1 MGEGKG
7 NVMKVRYIAGIYTL
21 IIFIVAANVVLKVK
35 KEENATIDMVHFNE
49 QFKRIE
55 AELEKGNERKEIEN
69 SYQCEILYLEDE
81 DYESRL
87 VELIQSGSM
96 ILDYYRD
103 DAIYGKIAWQIE
115 GNAYQKLRKGLFQEV
130 LILCVMLLF
139 TGYFM
144 LVIIYFSFIRPFKNL
159 QQFSSHVAKGNLDMP
174 LKMQRNNFFGAFTES
189 FDIMREELKRA
200 RESEYAANV
209 SKKELVAELS
219 HDIKTPVATI
229 KATCEVIEVKEKNP
243 DILEKV
249 AVISNK
255 AEMINHLV
263 GNMFH
268 ATLEELQ
275 ALKVE
280 VTEESS
286 LCIEEMFLDLK
297 YYGEMILENSIP
309 ECLLYMDKLRLEQ
322 VVDNIVNNSFKY
334 AKTAI
339 YVSFEE
345 KDNGIYVTIRDK
357 GPGVPEEELILV
369 KEKFYRG
376 SNTKGKS
383 GSGLGLYLAENFMS
397 QMQGGIDCYNEDG
410 FVTVLFLR
418 KV

>member
-1 MGEGKG
+1 
-7 NVMKVRYIAGIYTL
+7 MKIRYIAGIYTL
-21 IIFIVAANVVLKVK
+21 IILIVAVNITLKVK
-35 KEENATIDMVHFNE
+35 KEENATIDMVYFNE
-49 QFKRIE
+49 QFRLIE
-55 AELEKGNERKEIEN
+55 AEMEQGKDRAEIEAL
-69 SYQCEILYLEDE
+69 YQCEILYLEDE
-81 DYESRL
+81 NYAGRL
-87 VELIQSGSM
+87 SKLMQSGSM
-96 ILDYYRD
+96 ILDYYQD
-103 DAIYGKIAWQIE
+103 GEIYGKIAWQIE
-115 GNAYQKLRKGLFQEV
+115 GNAYQKLREQLFREV
-130 LILCVMLLF
+130 LVLCLILLLV
-139 TGYFM
+139 GYII
-144 LVIIYFSFIRPFKNL
+144 LAIIYFSFIQPFKKL
-159 QQFSSHVAKGNLDMP
+159 QYFSAQIAKGNLEIP

-229 KATCEVIEVKEKNP
+229 KATCELIQVKEKNP
-243 DILEKV
+243 DMLEKIG
-249 AVISNK
+249 VISNK
-255 AEMINHLV
+255 AEMIDHLV

-286 LCIEEMFLDLK
+286 LCIEKMLLDLK
-297 YYGEMILENSIP
+297 YYGEIILENSIP
-309 ECLLYMDKLRLEQ
+309 ECLIYMDRLRLEQ
-322 VVDNIVNNSFKY
+322 VVDNIINNSFKY
-334 AKTAI
+334 AGTAI
-339 YVSFEE
+339 FVSFKE

-357 GPGVPEEELILV
+357 GPGVPQEELILV
-369 KEKFYRG
+369 NEKFYRG

-397 QMQGGIDCYNEDG
+397 QMQGGMDCYNEDG
-410 FVTVLFLR
+410 FVTILFLK

>member
-1 MGEGKG
+1 
-7 NVMKVRYIAGIYTL
+7 MKIRYIAGIYTL
-21 IIFIVAANVVLKVK
+21 ILLIVAANIVLKMK
-35 KEENATIDMVHFNE
+35 KEENATVDMVYFNE
-49 QFKRIE
+49 QFMLIDE
-55 AELEKGNERKEIEN
+55 ELKEGNDRTEIEDL
-69 SYQCEILYLEDE
+69 YQCKILYLEDE
-81 DYESRL
+81 NYESRL
-87 VELIQSGSM
+87 AELIQSGCM
-96 ILDYYRD
+96 ILDYYED
-103 DAIYGKIAWQIE
+103 GEIYGKIAWQIE
-115 GNAYQKLRKGLFQEV
+115 RDAYQKLREELFQEV
-130 LILCVMLLF
+130 LLLCVVLLLI
-139 TGYFM
+139 GYFM
-144 LVIIYFSFIRPFKNL
+144 LTLIYFNFIRPFKNL
-159 QQFSSHVAKGNLDMP
+159 QQFSSQVAKGNLDMP
-174 LKMQRNNFFGAFTES
+174 LKMQRNNFFGALTES

-229 KATCEVIEVKEKNP
+229 KATCEVLQVKEKNP

-249 AVISNK
+249 GVISNK
-255 AEMINHLV
+255 AEMIDNLI
-263 GNMFH
+263 GNLFH

-286 LCIEEMFLDLK
+286 LCIEKMLLDLK
-297 YYGEMILENSIP
+297 YYGEIILENSIP
-309 ECLLYMDKLRLEQ
+309 ECLLYMDRLRLEQ
-322 VVDNIVNNSFKY
+322 VVDNIINNSFKY
-334 AKTAI
+334 AGTAI
-339 YVSFEE
+339 FVSFDE

-357 GPGVPEEELILV
+357 GPGVLEEELILV

-397 QMQGGIDCYNEDG
+397 QMQGGMDCYNENG
-410 FVTVLFLR
+410 FVTILFLK